1 MKEKI
6 ELENGKQ
13 IQVRA
18 QGKSEFDID
27 YLDYLMNCIKK
38 EVPFSKSEMKDGE
51 SSEEYQQ
58 RMNKEYDKYIEDIY
72 LVAARIKNHFYE
84 STDEAEEEEVFEEE
98 SVSDEELA
106 TLDSEE
112 DLENESISDIEL
124 EEFDIE
130 EEDLEEEAEEK
141 EEEEPLSEEEAV
153 KEEFAS
159 PLSRLVHFIG
169 KKVTRK
175 KRRKKHKKNSKKKKK
190 FRRLRRAAAWIASL
204 FSKKE
209 EVVEEDFTNEEELGK
224 SVRNLSCQFS
234 NFTDKDFQNLNH
246 LSFKI
251 AKTPGFEHLYKQCV
265 QLQEDLAMEE
275 EKQFKEKVEAYVQSQ
290 TVAES
295 RKVDASL
302 IDEQF
307 PVHQE
312 RDLTKEDDLK
322 DFLSEYMYHMTF
334 WYSPEVQ
341 QQLNENEENHG
352 KVKTKTR

>member
-6 ELENGKQ
+6 ELGNGKQ

-51 SSEEYQQ
+51 SSEAYQQ

-72 LVAARIKNHFYE
+72 LVAARIKNHFYK
-84 STDEAEEEEVFEEE
+84 STAVVEEEEVLEEE
-98 SVSDEELA
+98 SVSDEELEQLELQEETA
-106 TLDSEE
+106 T
-112 DLENESISDIEL
+112 DIEL
-124 EEFDIE
+124 EDLEVLEVE
-130 EEDLEEEAEEK
+130 EEP
-141 EEEEPLSEEEAV
+141 EEEETLTEEEAV

-175 KRRKKHKKNSKKKKK
+175 KRKKKRKKNSKKKKK
-190 FRRLRRAAAWIASL
+190 FRRLRRAAAWFTSL
-204 FSKKE
+204 FSRKE
-209 EVVEEDFTNEEELGK
+209 ELGEEDFTNEEELGRN
-224 SVRNLSCQFS
+224 VRNLSCQFS
-234 NFTDKDFQNLNH
+234 TFTDKDFQNLSN

-251 AKTPGFEHLYKQCV
+251 AKTPGFEHLYEQCV

-290 TVAES
+290 TVAGE
-295 RKVDASL
+295 RKVDASF

-307 PVHQE
+307 PIHKE
-312 RDLTKEDDLK
+312 RDLTNEEDLK
-322 DFLSEYMYHMTF
+322 DFILTCMYHGSF
-334 WYSPEVQ
+334 WNSPEIQ
-341 QQLNENEENHG
+341 QKLDENEEKCA